1 MSIFIKYFTFRGII
15 MKKSILHKE
24 IDNKNIIIGIL
35 YFILTIFPLI
45 VFPTMSPVYVNSKF
59 IILYSTA
66 IFLLIVL
73 FKDKKIKLYNGNILA
88 LIFLLTLLIATIFS
102 DYKDVAFWG
111 NHYRKE
117 GFFTISIYVLL
128 FIVSSSYF
136 KINKMLWNLILI
148 SSTVMSCYGLLQF
161 CGFDPIQYFALGEIK
176 SSSVIGTIGNRNFF
190 STYVLIFLPIY
201 LSYYIFYG
209 GKKYLF
215 CVTIMFSALICS
227 QTRGGWVAFLIMSF
241 IGLIFIIKRLD
252 CLKRAIIVFIM
263 FTIVFLVLNSSSL
276 GAIKDRATT
285 VIKEGKLFASTIIK
299 NDKDLNGE
307 LGSGRVLIWKIT
319 YKAFKESL
327 FLGQGPDTLSLRLQ
341 NDYYEEHMEFVEKS
355 NQYID
360 KAHNEFLEYAVSG
373 GIFTVISYILILS
386 VILLGL
392 FKNIK
397 EDRNKILFIIII
409 TFIVQS
415 MFNISVV
422 MVAPIVWIMLGC
434 ALKVSKDG
442 IDSILF

>member
-1 MSIFIKYFTFRGII
+1 
-15 MKKSILHKE
+15 MKKSILYKE
-24 IDNKNIIIGIL
+24 IDNEIIIRWIL
-35 YFILTIFPLI
+35 YFIITIFPMI

-59 IILYSTA
+59 ILLYSSA

-73 FKDKKIKLYNGNILA
+73 FKDKKIKFYNGNILA
-88 LIFLLTLLIATIFS
+88 LVFLLTLLIATVFS

-111 NHYRKE
+111 NYYRKE

-136 KINKMLWNLILI
+136 KLNKTVWNLILI
-148 SSTVMSCYGLLQF
+148 SSTAMSCYALLQF
-161 CGFDPIQYFALGEIK
+161 CGFDPIQNFALGTIK
-176 SSSVIGTIGNRNFF
+176 SNSVIGTIGNRNFF

-209 GKKYLF
+209 GKKYLS
-215 CVTIMFSALICS
+215 CITIMFSALICS
-227 QTRGGWVAFLIMSF
+227 QTRGGWVAFLVMAF
-241 IGLIFIIKRLD
+241 IGLIFIVKRLE

-263 FTIVFLVLNSSSL
+263 FTIVFLLLNSTSF
-276 GAIKDRATT
+276 GAINNRVKT
-285 VIKEGKLFASTIIK
+285 VIKEGKVFASTIIN
-299 NDKDLNGE
+299 NDKDLDEG

-319 YKAFKESL
+319 YKAFKDSL

-341 NDYYEEHMEFVEKS
+341 NDYYEEHMEFFERNK
-355 NQYID
+355 QYID
-360 KAHNEFLEYAVSG
+360 KAHNEFLEYAVGG
-373 GIFTVISYILILS
+373 GIFTVISYTLILS

-392 FKNIK
+392 FKSIK
-397 EDRNKILFIIII
+397 EDRVKVLFITII

-422 MVAPIVWIMLGC
+422 MVAPIVWIILGC
-434 ALKVSKDG
+434 ALKVSKGG
-442 IDSILF
+442 IESIL